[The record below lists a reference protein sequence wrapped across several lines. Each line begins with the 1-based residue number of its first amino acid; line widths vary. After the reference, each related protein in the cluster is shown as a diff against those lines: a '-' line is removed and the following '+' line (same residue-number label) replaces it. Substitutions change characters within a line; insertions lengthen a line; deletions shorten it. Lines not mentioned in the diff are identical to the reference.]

1 MKKAIVLFFLI
12 GMLPSF
18 VLASCKSS
26 EQSPSGLANTPNA
39 TERSVVATAQAL
51 LIQTEQIRTVLPTS
65 VPTVTYTPTPQI
77 SITGTSLIFREDQT
91 AEFIDHKAGVKLII
105 PAGWLSV
112 RPNEDEFYKAFTND
126 VVINDPDIYK
136 RLNQI
141 QTHDANFFR
150 LDAIDIRPGH
160 VVSGLI
166 SDISVIFQE
175 NDFRTLEEWS
185 KAERGQVSPYAG
197 YKFLSS
203 KYQETADGT
212 RVLVIERSWNYQ
224 GGTLYYKSVFFSLST
239 GTLVLDLQTNNSFKD
254 TVLPDFEQVVN
265 SLTLLES
272 Q

>member
-1 MKKAIVLFFLI
+1 MKKTIILFILI
-12 GMLPSF
+12 GTLPLF
-18 VLASCKSS
+18 VLVSCKPSS
-26 EQSPSGLANTPNA
+26 PPSSGAANTPNP

-51 LIQTEQIRTVLPTS
+51 LIQTEQIKTKLPTS

-77 SITGTSLIFREDQT
+77 SLSGTSLIFRGDQT
-91 AEFIDHKAGVKLII
+91 AEFVDYKAGIKLTI
-105 PAGWLSV
+105 PSGWLPV
-112 RPNEDEFYKAFTND
+112 RPNEEEYYKAFTND

-141 QTHDANFFR
+141 QTHDTNFFR

-160 VVSGLI
+160 VVNGVI

-203 KYQETADGT
+203 KYPETADGT
-212 RVLVIERSWNYQ
+212 RVLVIEKSWDYQ
-224 GGTLYYKSVFFSLST
+224 GGTLYYRGVFFSIPT
-239 GTLVLDLQTNNSFKD
+239 GALVLDFQTNNDFKD

-265 SLTLLES
+265 SVTLLDA